1 MNDENQNSTPEIPPP
16 TPSTPA
22 SPAEGPPAGE
32 APSVAP
38 SLPPS
43 KPSLLDNP
51 ILIAAATGKKKG
63 KPNST
68 SFKPGHHIGRPS
80 VLTTEVMA
88 NLLRGLR
95 TKKTISGALAAAGI
109 GKTTYW
115 RARRDN
121 AEFAELADIAEA
133 HATALLVSKLIKAAG
148 ADRRESKQD
157 WRGFAWLLERRNS
170 SRAEFAKFTP
180 DAITHD
186 VLANAISKVVATIMP
201 KIKEEDRQAVLQAME
216 SVFADLKP
224 KDRDDSEIQV

>member
-1 MNDENQNSTPEIPPP
+1 MSDEIQNQPLEIPPP
-16 TPSTPA
+16 PA
-22 SPAEGPPAGE
+22 SPAEGQP
-32 APSVAP
+32 VAP
-38 SLPPS
+38 VDPQIPP
-43 KPSLLDNP
+43 PPPTSLLDNP

-68 SFKPGHHIGRPS
+68 SFKPGNPYGRPT
-80 VLTTEVMA
+80 VMTVETMA

-95 TKKTISGALAAAGI
+95 TSKTVSGAIAAAGI
-109 GKTTYW
+109 GKTTYY

-133 HATALLVSKLIKAAG
+133 HATALLVAKLIKAAS
-148 ADRRESKQD
+148 ADRRDSKQD
-157 WRGFAWLLERRNS
+157 WRGFAWLLERRCS

-201 KIKEEDRQAVLQAME
+201 KIKEEDRAAVLQAME